1 VTRSALGR
9 VADPAA
15 LDDETGAIGALE
27 LSVPTGWAGGRARVR
42 VPRVVTCQRCE
53 GGGCDACGRGGAL
66 RTPEDEAARAITV
79 QLPADL
85 SRAVAIRVPR
95 PFADASPIAQL
106 ILTFA
111 PGPAGD
117 RVELVS
123 PARVAGGDDRS
134 ARRSAAPFWLVL
146 LVGAAAALAI
156 ARVLAG

>member
-1 VTRSALGR
+1 MPASELGR

-15 LDDETGAIGALE
+15 LDDEAGAIGALE
-27 LSVPTGWAGGRARVR
+27 LTVPPEWAGSRARVR
-42 VPRVVTCQRCE
+42 VPRVVTCQRCA
-53 GGGCDACGRGGAL
+53 GGGCDSCRRGGAL
-66 RTPEDEAARAITV
+66 RAPEDEAARAITV

-95 PFADASPIAQL
+95 PFADAAPIAQL

-123 PARVAGGDDRS
+123 PARTATGDGPS
-134 ARRSAAPFWLVL
+134 ARRSMAPFWLAL
-146 LVGAAAALAI
+146 LVGAAAALAV
-156 ARVLAG
+156 ARMLAG